1 MTTKKTLTAALL
13 LLALPLS
20 AQDIYKMEMFSGN
33 DLNGTARFVG
43 MGGAM
48 SSLGADL
55 STMSTNPAAIGLYRR
70 SDIAVSASLLS
81 QPNAEDF
88 YDRGKTRVSFD
99 QAGFVYAMPLGDEV
113 RYVNFGFNYQKRRNL
128 KNYIGVSNFA
138 TGGRSQ
144 TQQMLDLAYGS
155 NGWLDLSD
163 DNDREYTT
171 PLTLA
176 GYETYLLDGDATNG
190 YSPVSAKSYD
200 YQRVQYGGVQEYD
213 FNISMNWNDQV
224 YAGFTFGAYN
234 VDIHSKSLY
243 GENGLFSS
251 DDNSFTG
258 NYYVDQFEELTGS
271 GYDFKLGVILRPI
284 ENSPFRVGVAVHS
297 PIFFDLTSRQNL
309 VVHSTFTPSDE
320 TSSEAPKQYNS
331 SYPVDN
337 DYKIRTPWKFSLS
350 AATTI
355 GKAVAIDAEYEYR
368 DYGSARV
375 RYPDNNDWWGDS
387 WYNSSNDYGLEQ
399 EAKHYLKGVSTF
411 RIGAEWRVIPG
422 AYLRAGYN
430 YESSPFSKKAF
441 LNEFADGSS
450 YYYSTG
456 TDYANLSAINRVTA
470 GFGVRGKHWYAD
482 FAYQYQH
489 QTADF
494 YAFHVPT
501 ENISDNET
509 NALPAAKVDLNRHQA
524 LLTVGYKF

>member
-1 MTTKKTLTAALL
+1 MAAAAL

-20 AQDIYKMEMFSGN
+20 AQDIYKMEMLSGS

-55 STMSTNPAAIGLYRR
+55 STMTTNPAGIGLYRR
-70 SDIAVSASLLS
+70 SDISVSASVLS
-81 QPNAEDF
+81 QPNAEEF
-88 YDRGKTRVSFD
+88 YDRNKAQMSFD
-99 QAGFVYAMPLGDEV
+99 QAGFVYAMPVGDEV

-128 KNYIGVSNFA
+128 KSYIGINNFA
-138 TGGRSQ
+138 TGGLSQ
-144 TQQMLDLAYGS
+144 TQQMMDLAYGN

-163 DNDREYTT
+163 GSSDRDYTT

-190 YSPVSAKSYD
+190 YSPASAERYNYK
-200 YQRVQYGGVQEYD
+200 RVQYGGVHEYD
-213 FNISMNWNDQV
+213 FHVSMNWEDQV
-224 YAGFTFGAYN
+224 YVGLTFGVYD

-243 GENGLFSS
+243 GETGLYSTTDASFGGSYAV
-251 DDNSFTG
+251 DNL
-258 NYYVDQFEELTGS
+258 EELTGS

-284 ENSPFRVGVAVHS
+284 EDSPFRVGVAVHT
-297 PIFFDLTSRQNL
+297 PIFFDLTSRRNL
-309 VVHSTFTPSDE
+309 NVASTFYASDA
-320 TSSEAPKQYNS
+320 TSTEADKNY
-331 SYPVDN
+331 SYSLPVDN
-337 DYKIRTPWKFSLS
+337 DYMIRTPWKFNIS
-350 AATTI
+350 AATTV
-355 GKAVAIDAEYEYR
+355 ANVLAIDAEYEYR

-375 RYPDNNDWWGDS
+375 RYPNYDGWWKDNWSDGD
-387 WYNSSNDYGLEQ
+387 NDYGLEQ
-399 EAKHYLKGVSTF
+399 EAKKYLKGVSTF

-422 AYLRAGYN
+422 AYLRLGYN

-441 LNEFADGSS
+441 LNEFAEGSS

-501 ENISDNET
+501 QNVYDNET
-509 NALPAAKVDLNRHQA
+509 NALSAAKVDLNRHQA
-524 LLTVGYKF
+524 LLTIGYKF